1 VSDLTFYFDPLC
13 PWAWR
18 TSRWIREVQ
27 SRQPLEVDWKLF
39 SLGLNNNNNPT
50 ADMLAPL
57 RALVLARREGGNQAV
72 GRLYKALGDATHE
85 KGLKPWEAGVWE
97 TVFPKALI
105 KAELSPDLFAAAQA
119 DPSTLVDLKTE
130 HQEAVDKYQA
140 YGVPWLVKAGQ
151 DFGFNGPVISEV
163 PEGKIALELWEHF
176 SWLLTQPYFYE
187 IKRARD

>member
-27 SRQPLEVDWKLF
+27 SRQPLEVEWKLF
-39 SLGLNNNNNPT
+39 SLGLNNNNST
-50 ADMLAPL
+50 AEMLAPL

-97 TVFPKALI
+97 SIFPKALA
-105 KAELSPDLFAAAQA
+105 KAELSPSLFTAAQA
-119 DPSTLVDLKTE
+119 DPSTLEDLKTE

-151 DFGFNGPVISEV
+151 DFGFNGPIISEV
-163 PEGKIALELWEHF
+163 PEAKAALELWEHF

-187 IKRARD
+187 IKRSRD

>member
-27 SRQPLEVDWKLF
+27 SHQPLEVEWKLF
-39 SLGLNNNNNPT
+39 SLGLNNNSPT
-50 ADMLAPL
+50 NEMLAPL

-97 TVFPKALI
+97 TIFPKALT
-105 KAELSPDLFAAAQA
+105 KAELSPNLFAAAQA
-119 DPSTLVDLKTE
+119 DPSTLEDLKTE